1 MWPSLKISI
10 NTTQHGT
17 VRLSRFSS
25 TGQLKT
31 PDCFLSLSLRMVHS
45 PTCCREG
52 SGNLQADQT
61 ERLMSLDEKFLSQ
74 HKWPS
79 RRMQD
84 KHYSIAII
92 YAGIWQGL
100 AKAVVYW
107 VSYIARTTLNPTS
120 SSAVAKR
127 LRDDSCLSVV
137 SFNSTKRQLSAI
149 FCYTLAL
156 DLPLRKLNNVLFF
169 SLRRI
174 HWCVAFCAI
183 NRLAP
188 WQSVIHHW
196 TDHRQ
201 LIPLATAGIGRQSC
215 W

>member
-137 SFNSTKRQLSAI
+137 SFNITIPQAK
-149 FCYTLAL
+149 
-156 DLPLRKLNNVLFF
+156 FF
-169 SLRRI
+169 YY
-174 HWCVAFCAI
+174 
-183 NRLAP
+183 
-188 WQSVIHHW
+188 
-196 TDHRQ
+196 
-201 LIPLATAGIGRQSC
+201 
-215 W
+215 